1 MKRITL
7 LLALLAVGWSAF
19 LAASASTNS
28 VTANRILLIDRS
40 SMRVDAG
47 KATLTISP
55 LERTNGV
62 YTGDYKLTVFP
73 WFLNNESGKLAFFVS
88 DETLAEADQGRVV
101 TVTGT
106 ATASGKG
113 GQRRAIVVIATP
125 ADKDHGTLKL
135 WFIAG
140 SRKMTFTPAYH
151 LAGNATGL
159 ATAQP
164 AGIKP

>member
-1 MKRITL
+1 
-7 LLALLAVGWSAF
+7 
-19 LAASASTNS
+19 
-28 VTANRILLIDRS
+28 
-40 SMRVDAG
+40 MRMAAG
-47 KATLTISP
+47 KATLTIGP

-73 WFLNNESGKLAFFVS
+73 WFLNNENGKLAFLVS
-88 DETLAEADQGRVV
+88 DETLAEANQGRVV

-113 GQRRAIVVIATP
+113 GQCRAIVVVATP
-125 ADKDHGTLKL
+125 GDKDHGTLKL

-140 SRKMTFTPAYH
+140 SRKMTFTPTYH
-151 LAGNATGL
+151 FAKDAATL

-164 AGIKP
+164 TGSKP

>member
-7 LLALLAVGWSAF
+7 LLAWLAVGWGAS

-28 VTANRILLIDRS
+28 ATANRVLLIDRS

-47 KATLTISP
+47 KATLTIGP

-62 YTGDYKLTVFP
+62 YSGDYKLTVFP
-73 WFLNNESGKLAFFVS
+73 WFLNNEKGKLAFLVS
-88 DETLAEADQGRVV
+88 DETLAEANLGRVV

-113 GQRRAIVVIATP
+113 GQCRSIVVIATP
-125 ADKDHGTLKL
+125 GDKDHGTLKL

-140 SRKMTFTPAYH
+140 SRKMTFSPAYH
-151 LAGNATGL
+151 FAGNAALPT
-159 ATAQP
+159 
-164 AGIKP
+164 GIKP